1 MATWHY
7 IWGCPLAIECNR
19 NRKRGSGKKMM
30 RFYGKTPEEAREKCA
45 NHLMLS
51 SLHKKK
57 EATAW
62 RLARN
67 QKMHIFIERE
77 DEDDGDVA
85 EDDGDVDASDV
96 DPMVDEETSA
106 QAKPSSSASNTIL
119 TAKRHIRDAEE
130 AARKAESI
138 ALDAAWAFGEVAAN
152 LQKAH
157 RALDAFDNEESEA
170 T

>member
-19 NRKRGSGKKMM
+19 NRRRGIGKKMM

-67 QKMHIFIERE
+67 QKMHTFIER
-77 DEDDGDVA
+77 DGTDLA
-85 EDDGDVDASDV
+85 EDDASDVEASDV

-157 RALDAFDNEESEA
+157 RALDAFDEESEA